1 VIDDYSGVRKIIFNE
16 NDSRAMF
23 SSRFTVN
30 KNRQESITPSNFLMF
45 HIFLPIKNMRNNLA
59 FYANMRLLTYR
70 FLLLLSLK
78 YTLQK
83 YNRLYYNLK
92 DKIQEFMLCL
102 NIT

>member
-1 VIDDYSGVRKIIFNE
+1 
-16 NDSRAMF
+16 
-23 SSRFTVN
+23 
-30 KNRQESITPSNFLMF
+30 
-45 HIFLPIKNMRNNLA
+45 MRNNLK

-102 NIT
+102 KGKIHRNISVTLKFQEDVRAKIKMYKLLYVK

>member
-1 VIDDYSGVRKIIFNE
+1 
-16 NDSRAMF
+16 
-23 SSRFTVN
+23 
-30 KNRQESITPSNFLMF
+30 
-45 HIFLPIKNMRNNLA
+45 MRNNLA

-102 NIT
+102 KGKIRGKVLVTLKFKI